1 MRWVFAA
8 LFGLTLATPAFAADL
23 GMLRGSYPTYNWGG
37 FYGGVQAGYSSAVIN
52 SSQSASADIAFLLR
66 DTAIEQDQDISAWTV
81 LGNRTPTDTNYGGF
95 IGYNSLWEDAVL
107 GGEISYSH
115 GSLAAISTDSI
126 SRSFVDSTN
135 LPTGHHYFYDVTVG
149 AQSSIR
155 ITDIATF
162 RGRAGWQAG
171 MFLPYAFVGLA
182 VGRADVANSGTVS
195 YTAVDEPDLQTPPT
209 PQLTPLSP
217 LAFDE
222 TQTSGQNGAFMYG
235 FTTGLGLDVALMSN
249 IFARGEVEYIYFA
262 PVDGTQVSLWTGRV
276 GAAYKF

>member
-1 MRWVFAA
+1 MRWGVAA
-8 LFGLTLATPAFAADL
+8 VFGLTLATPAFAADL
-23 GMLRGSYPTYNWGG
+23 DILRGSIPTYNWGG
-37 FYGGVQAGYSSAVIN
+37 FYGGVQAGYSSAEIN

-81 LGNRTPTDTNYGGF
+81 LGNRTPTATNYGGF
-95 IGYNSLWEDAVL
+95 IGYNSVWEDVIL
-107 GGEISYSH
+107 GGEINYSH
-115 GSLAAISTDSI
+115 GSLFAISTDSI

-135 LPTGHHYFYDVTVG
+135 LPAGHNYFYNVTVA

-171 MFLPYAFVGLA
+171 IFLPYGFVGVA

-195 YTAVDEPDLQTPPT
+195 YTAIDEPDLQTPPT
-209 PQLTPLSP
+209 PQLTPLAP
-217 LAFDE
+217 LSFDG
-222 TQTSGQNGAFMYG
+222 TQTNGQNGAFMYG

-249 IFARGEVEYIYFA
+249 VFVRGEVEYIYFA